1 MRFSDKVCIV
11 SGGASGIGRAACE
24 KLAEEGGRIAVV
36 DIDEDQGREVAAALT
51 RSARDVAFFAAD
63 VGVSKD
69 VRSAVGKVVGRWGTI
84 DVLVNCAARMTFK
97 RVVDLDEEEW
107 DGVLSTN
114 LRSVFLLCKYSLPH
128 MPPGGAIVNV
138 SSVHARRTTPNVA
151 PYAASKGGIEA
162 FTRALSQECR
172 EDGVRVNCVT
182 PGAVDAP
189 LLWANPLVS
198 TGEEEIGDRV
208 GQPVDIAAAITFLAS
223 GDARFITGASL
234 VVDGGRL
241 AVL

>member
-1 MRFSDKVCIV
+1 MRFLDRVCIV
-11 SGGASGIGRAACE
+11 TGGASGIGRATCA

-36 DIDEDQGREVAAALT
+36 DIAADRGHDVVATLNDAGRDAVFLATDVAA
-51 RSARDVAFFAAD
+51 SN
-63 VGVSKD
+63 D
-69 VRSAVGKVVGRWGTI
+69 VRAAVGKVVERWGTI
-84 DVLVNCAARMTFK
+84 DVLVNCAARMTFSP
-97 RVVDLDEEEW
+97 VVDLSEEEW

-128 MPPGGAIVNV
+128 MPAGAAIVNV
-138 SSVHARRTTPNVA
+138 SSVHASRTTANVA

-162 FTRALSQECR
+162 FTRALSQECG
-172 EDGVRVNCVT
+172 EQGVRVNCVT

-189 LLWANPLVS
+189 MLWSNPLVQAG
-198 TGEEEIGDRV
+198 TEVVGDRV
-208 GQPVDIAAAITFLAS
+208 GRPEDVAAAIAFLAS
-223 GDARFITGASL
+223 GDANFITGASL